1 MINNPDEARAE
12 RRRMGLP
19 HVFDRITHR
28 DISIALVGSCEPVK
42 RYYELLPDLAKRLPA
57 CHDYIPLWETNLEAV
72 VAYDSNRELFV
83 RYYYG
88 SESDEP
94 LGATYQQFLS
104 AVLLELIDSG
114 IWDELD
120 ELARLFDYKHV
131 ARLRTFVESCGDD
144 DFEESNRN
152 FVASIPD

>member
-1 MINNPDEARAE
+1 
-12 RRRMGLP
+12 MGLP
-19 HVFDRITHR
+19 HIFDRITHR
-28 DISIALVGSCEPVK
+28 DIPIALVGACEPVK

-88 SESDEP
+88 SESDER

-114 IWDELD
+114 IWGELN

-131 ARLRTFVESCGDD
+131 AKLRTFVESCGDD
-144 DFEESNRN
+144 DLEESNRN